1 MTLTP
6 KREKFAQA
14 VASGMN
20 QSDAYRVAFN
30 VKPGSKLTS
39 INVNASKVMS
49 DANVALRV
57 SELRAPAVKKVGIT
71 LESHLADLE
80 MLRDMAKDMG
90 QIQAAITAEVARG
103 KHSGVSAPD
112 KRELGGP
119 NGTPIP
125 VAAVSPDEYRRIALE
140 IAAKT

>member
-1 MTLTP
+1 VSLTP

-14 VASGMN
+14 VASGMD
-20 QSDAYRVAFN
+20 QSDAYRSAFDAQAM
-30 VKPGSKLTS
+30 KPNS
-39 INVNASKVMS
+39 VHREASLLMS
-49 DANVALRV
+49 NPMVTQRV

-80 MLRDMAKDMG
+80 ELRNMAKDMG

-103 KHSGVSAPD
+103 KHSGVAAPD